1 MPFEPSRTRSDGKT
15 VGVYRIDSWNVNSL
29 EATLSLKDGR
39 TALGNLPINI
49 FDLSTYP
56 NAKLSTIGKAIPVA
70 FGKVKGLTAYPIDT
84 TAKKFK
90 VVDHSVITFDGFQ
103 DEDGVAFT
111 PDSADIVNGEFIYTA
126 WDGEQ
131 DLFADLTAEGQNP
144 VDCVK
149 LLLTDSVK
157 GAGLPLTDLDTT
169 STGNKGFGT
178 SGARLEYVMA
188 TDSVTAAETVEFPIG
203 LYVDRSRAIFRWIE
217 QVLAASFGILYVDL
231 SGKYQIKSWKV
242 ATSEGLD
249 EITDSNIKGSIV
261 TRITATDTITK
272 VIASYDER
280 QNTGDFQTLEF
291 SDDRVRQ
298 LRGFKQHKILTQD
311 LPLSSR
317 FGAKYWAERSVGM
330 RAVPRRI
337 LQLNVTQ
344 EFMLKEPG
352 DYIHVNSTRNG
363 INEVFEVLEAAINPG
378 SHDVKLKLIDNRGHQ
393 EQEGFWVADTVTFPE
408 SLGGGTFSAW
418 DSTWTDAQKLW
429 AKENSGF
436 WGGDE
441 DYIDKTDD
449 TVDSYRSSVWV

>member
-1 MPFEPSRTRSDGKT
+1 MARTRSDGKT
-15 VGVYRIDSWNVNSL
+15 VGVYRIDSWRVDAL
-29 EATLSLKDGR
+29 EASLFLKDGR
-39 TALGNLPINI
+39 TTLGDLPINT
-49 FDLSTYP
+49 FDLDTYP
-56 NAKLSTIGKAIPVA
+56 NAQLSIIGKVIPVA
-70 FGKVKGLTAYPIDT
+70 FGKVKGLRAFPIDT

-103 DEDGVAFT
+103 DEDGVVFT
-111 PDSADIVNGEFIYTA
+111 PDSADIANGEFIYTA

-131 DLFADLTAEGQNP
+131 ELFVDLTAEGQNS

-169 STGNKGFGT
+169 STGNKGFGS

-188 TDSVTAAETVEFPIG
+188 TDSITDAETIEFPIG
-203 LYVDRSRAIFRWIE
+203 LYVDRSRPIIRWIE

-242 ATSEGLD
+242 ETSEGID
-249 EITDSNIKGSIV
+249 EIIDTNIKGKIV
-261 TRITATDTITK
+261 TRIVATDTITK
-272 VIASYDER
+272 IIASYDER
-280 QNTGDFQTLEF
+280 HNISDFQTLEF

-298 LRGFKQHKILTQD
+298 LRGFNQHKILAQE
-311 LPLSSR
+311 LILSSR

-330 RAVPRRI
+330 RGVPRRI
-337 LQLNVTQ
+337 LEMDVTQ

-352 DYIHVNSTRNG
+352 DYVRVNSERDN
-363 INEVFEVLEAAINPG
+363 IDEVFEILEVAINPG
-378 SHDVKLKLIDNRGHQ
+378 SHEVRLKLIDNRGHQ
-393 EQEGFWVADTVTFPE
+393 EQEGFWVANTVTFPE

-429 AKENSGF
+429 ATENSGF
-436 WGGDE
+436 WGSKA
-441 DYIDKTDD
+441 DYIDKADD
-449 TVDSYRSSVWV
+449 AVDSYRKSVWV